1 MLNVECSM
9 IDEDGD
15 EKYKNSK
22 IERLKDWDTGYEL
35 LDTNLFLSI
44 WTIKLIFN
52 HFFFNLE
59 QQKQY
64 TL

>member
-15 EKYKNSK
+15 EKYKDSK
-22 IERLKDWDTGYEL
+22 IERLGYRM

>member
-1 MLNVECSM
+1 MKVGM
-9 IDEDGD
+9 
-15 EKYKNSK
+15 KNIK
-22 IERLKDWDTGYEL
+22 IKRLKDWDTGCEL

-52 HFFFNLE
+52 QFFFNLE

>member
-1 MLNVECSM
+1 M

-15 EKYKNSK
+15 EKYKDSK
-22 IERLKDWDTGYEL
+22 IERLGYRM

>member
-15 EKYKNSK
+15 EKYKDSK
-22 IERLKDWDTGYEL
+22 IKRFKDWNTGCL
-35 LDTNLFLSI
+35 MLDKNLFLSI